1 MAERTFLVPL
11 DSRPA
16 NTDMPE
22 RMSASAGIAVDRPP
36 LSVLGSLRRPAD
48 IPAVRGWL
56 EESLRAGVRRV
67 ILSTDMLAY
76 GGLVASRSP
85 ATSLRDAERNLSFVK
100 KLKKKY
106 SDLEIYAF
114 GVIPRDAT
122 TAADSESFRR
132 WSEQMRGADT
142 KAAAAARPGRER
154 NFRINMNLIE
164 WAAEGALDFFALGKE
179 DTAAGNPNSAE
190 IEALDAAARA
200 AGGDRAAV
208 LTGADELAQIMLA
221 RCFLRRA
228 RAPLKFFIDCSRK
241 DMEIVPLYEPGP
253 IGENIRMQIMCAGG
267 VEADSAADAD
277 AVLLPAVS
285 RGAEDLFLAQLR
297 GGRAAPDEVPH
308 ALLEKIGRHARAGRA
323 VGLIDALRI
332 NGSSPALVEALL
344 NKKLFFRLAGY
355 AGWNTASNSS
365 GTVVAQTALAAAGA
379 REVPLGSARA
389 NNRAVARARFMLDR
403 LAEDYVFSAF
413 ARGELARRLE
423 SPMDMKYTEDVRL
436 ALNERMELRF
446 GKTLKRAF
454 AGGAAKVYAGGA
466 RALSADVATVR
477 IHACLPWKR
486 LFEARIDLDVRLRMI
501 DG

>member
-48 IPAVRGWL
+48 IPAVRGRL
-56 EESLRAGVRRV
+56 EEALRAGARRV
-67 ILSTDMLAY
+67 IISTDMLAY

-85 ATSLRDAERNLSFVK
+85 ATSLREAERNLSFVK

-106 SDLEIYAF
+106 PDLEIYAF

-122 TAADSESFRR
+122 TAADSESFKR

-154 NFRINMNLIE
+154 NFKINATLIE

-179 DTAAGNPNSAE
+179 DTAAGNPNAAE
-190 IEALDAAARA
+190 IEALETAARA
-200 AGGDRAAV
+200 AGSDRAAV

-228 RAPLKFFIDCSRK
+228 RAPLKFFIDCSRR
-241 DMEIVPLYEPGP
+241 DMEVIPLYEPGP
-253 IGENIRMQIMCAGG
+253 FGENIRMQIMCAGG

-297 GGRAAPDEVPH
+297 GGRAIPDEVPQ
-308 ALLEKIGRHARAGRA
+308 ALIEKIGRHARAGRA
-323 VGLIDALRI
+323 VGVIDALRV

-365 GTVVAQTALAAAGA
+365 GTVVAQTALAVAGA
-379 REVPLGSARA
+379 RDIPIGSARA
-389 NNRAVARARFMLDR
+389 NSRAVSRAGFMLDR
-403 LAEDYVFSAF
+403 LADDYVYSVF

-423 SPMDMKYTEDVRL
+423 SPMDMKYTEEVRR
-436 ALNERMELRF
+436 ALNEIMESRVR
-446 GKTLKRAF
+446 KTLERAF
-454 AGGAAKVYAGGA
+454 AGDPVKVFAGGP
-466 RALSADVATVR
+466 RALAADAQTAR

-486 LFEARIDLDVRLRMI
+486 LFEARIDLDVKLKMV

>member
-1 MAERTFLVPL
+1 M
-11 DSRPA
+11 
-16 NTDMPE
+16 
-22 RMSASAGIAVDRPP
+22 
-36 LSVLGSLRRPAD
+36 
-48 IPAVRGWL
+48 
-56 EESLRAGVRRV
+56 
-67 ILSTDMLAY
+67 
-76 GGLVASRSP
+76 
-85 ATSLRDAERNLSFVK
+85 
-100 KLKKKY
+100 
-106 SDLEIYAF
+106 
-114 GVIPRDAT
+114 
-122 TAADSESFRR
+122 
-132 WSEQMRGADT
+132 
-142 KAAAAARPGRER
+142 
-154 NFRINMNLIE
+154 
-164 WAAEGALDFFALGKE
+164 
-179 DTAAGNPNSAE
+179 
-190 IEALDAAARA
+190 
-200 AGGDRAAV
+200 
-208 LTGADELAQIMLA
+208 
-221 RCFLRRA
+221 
-228 RAPLKFFIDCSRK
+228 
-241 DMEIVPLYEPGP
+241 
-253 IGENIRMQIMCAGG
+253 
-267 VEADSAADAD
+267 
-277 AVLLPAVS
+277 
-285 RGAEDLFLAQLR
+285 
-297 GGRAAPDEVPH
+297 
-308 ALLEKIGRHARAGRA
+308 
-323 VGLIDALRI
+323 IDALRI